1 MIVLVLFVGPGFGL
15 AQAHTTK
22 PITATFDNTELTVA
36 LNHLAKEIGADLVLG
51 PSVRG
56 RVTTKLEKVSLEDA
70 LRRILSSQQTQ
81 YEFKLV
87 SDQKLTLVVAAP
99 DMLARLCEMR
109 SDDLTLEYFLDEAV
123 SAKVI
128 DFLKGEYPNV
138 GFAPHPTMNGF
149 FALGSKEDLLQIKRE
164 LAHLDRVPP
173 PPAPPQ
179 RAYLPEKY
187 AELQNVRGTL
197 SAPPAESYQGQDE
210 TPFREVT
217 VNPLSTFSIDVDTAS
232 YANVRRFL
240 NTGQLPPPAAVRVEE
255 FLNYFSYDYPQP
267 EGNRPFSLT
276 TELSDCP
283 WNERHQLLRVG
294 LQGRRAES
302 KNPPPRN
309 LVFLID
315 VSGSMND
322 ENKLPLVKSSMKML
336 LSTLRAQDRVAIVV
350 YAGGEGL
357 HLPSTTCDQKEL
369 IADRIDVL
377 GAGGS
382 TNGAGGIQLA
392 YKVARES
399 FQKNAI
405 NRVILCTDGDFNV
418 GLTGGS
424 LIGLIE
430 KERESGIFLSVLGF
444 GTGNIKDDTLE
455 GLADH
460 GNGNY
465 SYIASFREAQKVLV
479 REAESTFLTIAKD
492 VKLQVEFNPK
502 QVHSYRLIGYEN
514 RRLENEDFENDKK
527 DAGELGAGHTV
538 TALYELAPVGN
549 PSRSALRYQNRP
561 TTTAAANGKEMALV
575 KLRYK
580 TPEGTRSRLR
590 EYLIVPN
597 AVGFENASQDMRF
610 AASVAAFGQIL
621 GHSEYAGGAT
631 FAQIAD
637 WAGEAIGEDPYGD
650 RKEFLALIELAAS
663 LPRNDEELR

>member
-1 MIVLVLFVGPGFGL
+1 MRNFILTIVLVLFMGPGFGL
-15 AQAHTTK
+15 AQAHTAK

-36 LNHLAKEIGADLVLG
+36 LNYLAKEIGADLVLG

-70 LRRILSSQQTQ
+70 LQRILSSQQSQ

-87 SDQKLTLVVAAP
+87 SDPELTLVVAAP

-109 SDDLTLEYFLDEAV
+109 SDDLTMEYFLDEAA

-128 DFLKGEYPNV
+128 HFLKAEYPNV
-138 GFAPHPTMNGF
+138 GFAPHPRINGF
-149 FALGSKEDLLQIKRE
+149 FALGSKEELLQIKRE
-164 LAHLDRVPP
+164 LSPMDRVASP
-173 PPAPPQ
+173 
-179 RAYLPEKY
+179 
-187 AELQNVRGTL
+187 
-197 SAPPAESYQGQDE
+197 SAPPLREYLPPLAESYQGQDE

-267 EGNRPFSLT
+267 EGNLPFSLT

-302 KNPPPRN
+302 KDPPPRN

-322 ENKLPLVKSSMKML
+322 ANKLPLVKSSMKML

-369 IADRIDVL
+369 IAGRIDVL

-392 YKVARES
+392 YEVARAS
-399 FQKNAI
+399 FQQNAI

-418 GLTGGS
+418 GLTGSS
-424 LIGLIE
+424 LIQLIE

-465 SYIASFREAQKVLV
+465 SYIDSFREAHKVLV

-502 QVHSYRLIGYEN
+502 QVHSYRLVGYEN
-514 RRLENEDFENDKK
+514 RRLENEDFENDKR

-538 TALYELAPVGN
+538 TALYELAPAGN
-549 PSRSALRYQNRP
+549 SSRNALRYQNRP
-561 TTTAAANGKEMALV
+561 TTTATANGKEMALV

-610 AASVAAFGQIL
+610 AVSVAAFGQIL

-650 RKEFLALIELAAS
+650 RKEFLTLIELAES
-663 LPRNDEELR
+663 LRRNDEKLR